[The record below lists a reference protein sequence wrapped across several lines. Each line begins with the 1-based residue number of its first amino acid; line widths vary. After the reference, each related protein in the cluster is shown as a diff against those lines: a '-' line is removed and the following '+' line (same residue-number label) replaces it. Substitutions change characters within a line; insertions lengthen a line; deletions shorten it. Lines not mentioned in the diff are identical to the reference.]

1 MEKQDFRKV
10 QTNTFPAILPGL
22 QHCPGTGG
30 SGSGYPKIRGQTPV
44 RGHRRGWYT
53 DPPSGLLGVHD
64 CHQTWCFRNDLM
76 EKNKDLFGKKF
87 ILMPNPTDGHWVR
100 AIFGESEPAPTKQN
114 RQTWKKAAEKQQSRG
129 IREHMGKWQ
138 GLFIKQDEK

>member
-1 MEKQDFRKV
+1 MLIDTSNKEKEQKKIAQTHNIAVYLGDSLNDFQRVYYVKDV
-10 QTNTFPAILPGL
+10 DQ
-22 QHCPGTGG
+22 
-30 SGSGYPKIRGQTPV
+30 
-44 RGHRRGWYT
+44 
-53 DPPSGLLGVHD
+53 
-64 CHQTWCFRNDLM
+64 RNDLM
-76 EKNKDLFGKKF
+76 EKDKDLFGKKF